1 MAKPAADYR
10 KLSIPDRIAL
20 VEDIWDSI
28 AHDAQA
34 LPLTD
39 DLRAELDRRWA
50 EHERDPAAAIPWT
63 EVRKEIDE
71 RGE

>member
-1 MAKPAADYR
+1 MAKPAESYR
-10 KLSIPDRIAL
+10 NLSIPERIAL

-28 AHDAQA
+28 AQDAQA
-34 LPLTD
+34 LPLSD

-50 EHERDPAAAIPWT
+50 EHERDPASAIPWDQ
-63 EVRKEIDE
+63 VRKELYE